1 MPLTRTGK
9 WAVIYG
15 VVAIE
20 VAALTGSYYVWNKL
34 NMSQGEGYKHTNE
47 CTADQLPSLLRLPEM
62 DA

>member
-20 VAALTGSYYVWNKL
+20 VVTLTSSYYVWNRL
-34 NMSQGEGYKHTNE
+34 NMSQGEGRGHG
-47 CTADQLPSLLRLPEM
+47 PSQAHHVMSYL
-62 DA
+62 ASYVGVY